1 MLGTG
6 IKGENK
12 GPVQN
17 CILHYFAAFVLD
29 AYNMYD
35 FSVRKS
41 LFFLFSGSIRNIPCR
56 TVPETFSF
64 FLIKKQLALRIPFVI
79 L

>member
-17 CILHYFAAFVLD
+17 CILHLFATFVLD

-41 LFFLFSGSIRNIPCR
+41 LFFLFPAASGIIRAG
-56 TVPETFSF
+56 
-64 FLIKKQLALRIPFVI
+64 LH
-79 L
+79 